1 MKRKIIKKVR
11 IYPFTA
17 EGKFDFR
24 QEDQILI
31 CETKPKGVTI
41 QISTLIIVGNFLWLN
56 FAIFKGRYFSTLSFH
71 SHWVT

>member
-11 IYPFTA
+11 ICPFTA

-41 QISTLIIVGNFLWLN
+41 QIFYLNYCGNF
-56 FAIFKGRYFSTLSFH
+56 F
-71 SHWVT
+71 VT